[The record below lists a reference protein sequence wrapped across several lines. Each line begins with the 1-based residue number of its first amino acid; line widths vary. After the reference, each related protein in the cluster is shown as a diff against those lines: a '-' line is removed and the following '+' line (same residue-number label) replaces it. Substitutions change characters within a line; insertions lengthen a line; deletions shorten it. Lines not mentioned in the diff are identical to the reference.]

1 MGCYLALQTNF
12 HIHTHCESPAS
23 MTADHKDDDPV
34 TLTVFNVF
42 REKIFERFD
51 AMQRQLDEERKAQLE
66 ERKAQAEERKA
77 QAEERKAQE
86 RERKAQAEERKA
98 LERERKAREEEQK
111 RFEEAFDEIWKQL
124 GEYNLIGALKKAILL
139 RCCKFAVFT
148 TQFAFILCEF

>member
-1 MGCYLALQTNF
+1 MLCKGGMGCYLALQTNF

-77 QAEERKAQE
+77 QLGERKAQV
-86 RERKAQAEERKA
+86 RERKT
-98 LERERKAREEEQK
+98 REEEHK
-111 RFEEAFDEIWKQL
+111 RFEEAFEEIWKQL
-124 GEYNLIGALKKAILL
+124 GEYNLIGAIKKAILL

>member
-1 MGCYLALQTNF
+1 MLCKGGVGCYLAFQTNF

-51 AMQRQLDEERKAQLE
+51 AMQRQLAEERKAQLE
-66 ERKAQAEERKA
+66 ERKAQAEERKP
-77 QAEERKAQE
+77 QE

-98 LERERKAREEEQK
+98 LERERRAREEEQK
-111 RFEEAFDEIWKQL
+111 RFEEAFEEICKQL
-124 GEYNLIGALKKAILL
+124 GEYNLIGAIKKAILL
-139 RCCKFAVFT
+139 RGCKFVVFT